1 MSRGQDKRVEKKFTH
16 DSLGALSIEQLIDI
30 VLLQQAQIE
39 GLMSQA
45 SRVAVLETQLEELT
59 RGLGTNF
66 QNSSKSPSSDG
77 PGVGDAKGKGGGG
90 SDAEH
95 ESHFV

>member
-16 DSLGALSIEQLIDI
+16 DALDALSKEQLIDI

-45 SRVAVLETQLEELT
+45 SRVAVLEAQVEELT
-59 RGLGTNF
+59 RRLGTNSR
-66 QNSSKSPSSDG
+66 NSSKSPSSDG
-77 PGVGDAKGKGGGG
+77 PGAGAPKGK
-90 SDAEH
+90 
-95 ESHFV
+95 